1 MTCGG
6 EGFDDGHGVG
16 LFFLVECDEVEELA
30 EDNGAELRVGLLDV
44 VGVDSVGGCARE
56 DTPAVGLEGCLSC

>member
-30 EDNGAELRVGLLDV
+30 EDDGAELGMCLLDV
-44 VGVDSVGGCARE
+44 VGVDGVGGCARE
-56 DTPAVGLEGCLSC
+56 NTPAVGLERCLSC